1 MIERVKR
8 LFSGKN
14 KEGFVVKSRKNAA
27 FEEQV
32 EQYTEAATFAEAGMH
47 SEAKEVM
54 RRESAERPKVL
65 VVGNQES
72 FSSALSDYAV
82 GFAKR
87 MSYDIIALSC
97 LPLGEA
103 ESSKA
108 VDPFRD
114 VLRENFEAK
123 ASEGAVKLR
132 DKAEEAGVQM
142 RHVVKFGSV
151 DGCMREVNRE
161 FKRVEFVL
169 TEPDTHLEDGRA
181 PAIPVF
187 CLAS

>member
-1 MIERVKR
+1 MIKR
-8 LFSGKN
+8 MKQLFSGKN
-14 KEGFVVKSRKNAA
+14 KDGFVVKSRKKAA
-27 FEEQV
+27 FGEQV
-32 EQYTEAATFAEAGMH
+32 DQYAEAATFAEAGLLN
-47 SEAKEVM
+47 EATEIM
-54 RRESAERPKVL
+54 RRESEERPKVL
-65 VVGNQES
+65 VVGNQEN
-72 FSSALSDYAV
+72 FSRALSDYAV
-82 GFAKR
+82 GFARR

-114 VLRENFEAK
+114 VLRENFESK
-123 ASEGAVKLR
+123 ASEGVTTLK
-132 DKAEEAGVQM
+132 DKAVEAGVDM

-151 DGCMREVNRE
+151 DGCMKEVNRE

-169 TEPDTHLEDGRA
+169 TEPEAGIEDGRA